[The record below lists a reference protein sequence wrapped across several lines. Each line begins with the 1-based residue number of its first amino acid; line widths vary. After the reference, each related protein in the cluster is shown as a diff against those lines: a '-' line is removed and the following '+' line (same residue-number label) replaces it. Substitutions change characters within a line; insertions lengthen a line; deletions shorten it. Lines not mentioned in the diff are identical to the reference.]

1 MLALADE
8 MKTIE
13 AKISRILEKTGAS
26 RPKDLVALPP
36 TEKLRYFFAAFLS
49 STGHK
54 AKGKHDVIT
63 LHQDVLGNMVV
74 CP

>member
-13 AKISRILEKTGAS
+13 AKVFRILDKTGAN
-26 RPKDLVALPP
+26 RPQELLELSA

-49 STGHK
+49 STGRK
-54 AKGKHDVIT
+54 VKGKH
-63 LHQDVLGNMVV
+63 
-74 CP
+74 